1 MTADNRCTDGAI
13 DGKRPAAT
21 IYFDGGCPLCRR
33 EIAHYRRLR
42 GADRLRWVDI
52 GHAETRLPA
61 DGPSRA
67 EAMAR
72 MHVRDASGNWHTG
85 AWAFAEMWSHL
96 PVYRRLAGFLRATRT
111 LPVLDRAYT
120 VFANWRLKQ
129 RCDSAACGAAT
140 LGQPESVNGQ
150 PPTTRSERFDKLSQA
165 EGERRCA

>member
-1 MTADNRCTDGAI
+1 
-13 DGKRPAAT
+13 
-21 IYFDGGCPLCRR
+21 
-33 EIAHYRRLR
+33 
-42 GADRLRWVDI
+42 
-52 GHAETRLPA
+52 
-61 DGPSRA
+61 
-67 EAMAR
+67 MAR